1 MDDGIE
7 GKIIK
12 EVLRV
17 IIPLWIFLAGGG
29 CLAYYLY
36 STNFSTKERVSSK
49 KQTVI
54 SQNDNSKK
62 DEKDKKETYS
72 SSCDNPNKCT
82 EDGMDIITSLYSAGN
97 KEILPSSTDDC
108 NGYYYLVKNS
118 DGSYKFATDSSG
130 SLICPADTA
139 DYDSVRK
146 SCLNEDKQYCILDN
160 SNYFRFVHV
169 GFGDNEVEV
178 SVYSGNID
186 DVASSNDASYAYNFS
201 AVEQETTIANTE
213 EKKEEPKTTEETVA
227 PVPAPVT
234 PTPTP
239 TPTIAQ
245 HNVGVQVSNGTS
257 VSSKTIKDGENADFS
272 ISPNSGYHYKKA
284 DCTGEYGDVSYDTKT
299 SILHVNNIKG
309 DVSCSLAFVNSK
321 TYSVSVVSSL
331 ESEGVV
337 VDGNA
342 NVEYG
347 DSVTIALKP
356 ATNFYPYS
364 NDCGGKMRHSSITI
378 DNVTDDIKCTV
389 NFSEVNAVL
398 PVQIFYN
405 TYDVVNGEVT
415 QTGTNILAGSGEVE
429 YSKAVNY
436 SASASINASPFDP
449 NYTFTG
455 VYCTYATVL
464 AQGNTFTVTPYS
476 YGTGVVK
483 CYASFYRY
491 L

>member
-1 MDDGIE
+1 MDGSSE
-7 GKIIK
+7 SRIIK
-12 EVLRV
+12 EVLRI

-36 STNFSTKERVSSK
+36 STYFIPRLKNETI
-49 KQTVI
+49 I
-54 SQNDNSKK
+54 SQD
-62 DEKDKKETYS
+62 DDKKNKKEVS
-72 SSCDNPNKCT
+72 LGSCDSPNKCT
-82 EDGMDIITSLYSAGN
+82 EDGMDIITNLYSARN
-97 KEILPSSTDDC
+97 NEMLPSSTDEC
-108 NGYYYLVKNS
+108 NGYYYLVKKS
-118 DGSYKFATDSSG
+118 DGSYKFATNSSG
-130 SLICPADTA
+130 SLVCPTNIT
-139 DYDSVRK
+139 DYDSVRS
-146 SCLNEDKQYCILDN
+146 SCLNEDKQYCVLDN

-178 SVYSGNID
+178 SVYAGDIND
-186 DVASSNDASYAYNFS
+186 ATSSNDASNVYSFS
-201 AVEQETTIANTE
+201 AVEEEKETTIAQTE
-213 EKKEEPKTTEETVA
+213 EKKEEPDVPEETVVSEPT
-227 PVPAPVT
+227 PVVPT

-239 TPTIAQ
+239 TPTIVQ
-245 HNVGVQVSNGTS
+245 HNVGVQVSNGTN

-284 DCTGEYGDVSYDTKT
+284 ECSGEYGDVSYDTKA
-299 SILHVNNIKG
+299 SVLHVNNIKG
-309 DVSCSLAFVNSK
+309 DVSCNLTFVNSK

-331 ESEGVV
+331 DSEGVV
-337 VDGNA
+337 VDGDA

-347 DSVTIALKP
+347 DSVTITLKP
-356 ATNFYPYS
+356 AENFYPYS

-415 QTGTNILAGSGEVE
+415 QVGTNILAGSGEVE

-436 SASASINASPFDP
+436 SASVSIDATPFDP

-455 VYCTYATVL
+455 VYCTYATVV
-464 AQGNTFTVTPYS
+464 AEGNTFTVTPFS
-476 YGTGVVK
+476 YGTGVYR